1 MIDSSILDKI
11 LLERLKD
18 KYNINNKMSDYFVV
32 FSNISSL
39 PCIIYYQFKK
49 KYYYSVQIL
58 LNSLF
63 SFIHHMKGTE
73 IYPIYDMGLFNFLDG
88 LYSYL
93 SIYLFSMY
101 LFLSNHNKLKMELL
115 IMNTLLMS
123 LIFINIGS
131 IILLP
136 LEIFLILFITGIHYQ
151 HFNGIKIYNRYLFIT
166 IILCIIDIV
175 CFSIAITYNYNYFHS
190 IHHLVSFN
198 IPIFINLCLE
208 YDDISIEENTNQI
221 LTRVEDFNRTP
232 IRIQMPT
239 ISK

>member
-1 MIDSSILDKI
+1 
-11 LLERLKD
+11 
-18 KYNINNKMSDYFVV
+18 MSDYFVV

-63 SFIHHMKGTE
+63 SLIHHMKGVNV
-73 IYPIYDMGLFNFLDG
+73 YPIYDLGLFDYLDG

-101 LFLSNHNKLKMELL
+101 LFLSNHNELKMELL
-115 IMNTLLMS
+115 IMNTVLMS
-123 LIFINIGS
+123 LIFVNIGS
-131 IILLP
+131 IIFLP

-151 HFNGIKIYNRYLFIT
+151 NFNGMKIFNRYLFIT
-166 IILCIIDIV
+166 IILCIIDIA
-175 CFSIAITYNYNYFHS
+175 CYSIAITYNYNYFHS

-198 IPIFINLCLE
+198 IPIFINICLE
-208 YDDISIEENTNQI
+208 YDDDNISVEIPSGSPIGPNIVSQIEYNVPTDIIENSN
-221 LTRVEDFNRTP
+221 EP
-232 IRIQMPT
+232 IEHSHPIA
-239 ISK
+239 IV